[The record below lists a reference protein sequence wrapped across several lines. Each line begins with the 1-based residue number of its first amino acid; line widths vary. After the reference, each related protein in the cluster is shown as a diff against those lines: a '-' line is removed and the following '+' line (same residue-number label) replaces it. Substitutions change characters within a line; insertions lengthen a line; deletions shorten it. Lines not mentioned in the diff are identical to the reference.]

1 MIKTRQDN
9 NMTDYIGVVCTENEI
24 ELSWPI
30 EPGAFCG
37 ENHTRQQHDWSYMCG
52 YDENDTELLWSI
64 GLGMVCHEQYSKNDV
79 TGHTCAVYSQNEIKL
94 SWLIELC
101 AIYEENQIEQQCD

>member
-1 MIKTRQDN
+1 MKLSCHDRLNQVPFVTKTIQDN
-9 NMTDYIGVVCTENEI
+9 NMTD
-24 ELSWPI
+24 
-30 EPGAFCG
+30 
-37 ENHTRQQHDWSYMCG
+37 HTCAV